1 MSIVIALRLVK
12 SVTKDGNFLKMEP
25 VSILSV
31 LFEMKTQMNALF
43 VNQDI
48 IMYGTDLLRTATL
61 QSSQPLM
68 EDLNTTSI
76 HFQIPTFENVRKE
89 RNTSIETIL
98 ESVILVIMD
107 LLDNLTVLNARLL
120 TGVLLFIVALVTMV
134 LNLHYLFI
142 NAL

>member
-1 MSIVIALRLVK
+1 MSIVIALTLVK
-12 SVTKDGNFLKMEP
+12 SVMKDGNFLKMEP

>member
-1 MSIVIALRLVK
+1 MIALTLVK
-12 SVTKDGNFLKMEP
+12 SVMKDGNFLKMEP